1 MKLTEWRAKLDS
13 EEFYKALYPLY
24 KEKTKENIPRYAALL
39 DRFEKSFPDAAAD
52 ADILLF
58 SAPGRTEIGGN
69 HTDHQRGRVLAASV
83 EMDSIGAAA
92 AVPGTVI
99 DVRSEGFDP
108 CQVDISDLQVR
119 EDEFNTTMSLIRG
132 MAAGFAQRGC
142 KVGAF
147 CMTASS
153 NVLPGSGISSSASF
167 EVLLGNVINTLFFDG
182 KEDAVEIAKLG
193 QYAENVYFGK
203 PSGLLDQMA
212 CSVGNLLTID
222 FENKENPLVKK
233 LDVNFDSCGLAL
245 CIIDSGADH
254 AGLTSEYAAIPED
267 LRAISGMFGKEVLRE
282 IDKEE
287 FYANFGKVRAEV
299 GDRAILRAVHF
310 YDENE
315 RVAKE
320 AEALE
325 SGNVDEF
332 LRLVRMSGY
341 SSYMYLQDIVPAGR
355 IKNQEMGVTLA
366 MCHEILGERGAFR
379 VHGGGFAGTAE
390 AFVPL
395 DMVDTFKASIEQL
408 LGTEGCCHVINIR
421 EVGGTAISL

>member
-1 MKLTEWRAKLDS
+1 MKLTEWRAKLES

-24 KEKTKENIPRYAALL
+24 KDKTKENIPRYASLL
-39 DRFEKSFPDAAAD
+39 DRFEASFPEAAAD

-92 AVPGTVI
+92 AVPGPVI

-108 CQVDISDLQVR
+108 CRLDISDLQVR
-119 EDEFNTTMSLIRG
+119 EEEFNTTTSLIRG

-142 KVGAF
+142 KVGGF

-182 KEDAVEIAKLG
+182 KEDAVEIAKIG

-222 FENKENPLVKK
+222 FEDKDNPLVRR
-233 LDVNFDSCGLAL
+233 LDVDFDSCGLAL

-267 LRAISGMFGKEVLRE
+267 LRAISRMFGKEVLRE
-282 IDKEE
+282 IDKDE
-287 FYANFGKVRAEV
+287 FYENFGKVRAEV

-315 RVAKE
+315 RVAEE
-320 AEALE
+320 ARALE
-325 SGNVDEF
+325 SGNIDEF

-366 MCHEILGERGAFR
+366 LCHEILGERGAFR

-395 DMVDTFKASIEQL
+395 DMVDTFKTSIEKL
-408 LGTEGCCHVINIR
+408 LGTEGSCHVINIR

>member
-1 MKLTEWRAKLDS
+1 MRLTEWRAKLDS
-13 EEFYKALYPLY
+13 EEFYNALYPLY

-39 DRFEKSFPDAAAD
+39 DRFEESFPDEAAD

-92 AVPGTVI
+92 AVPGSVI

-119 EDEFNTTMSLIRG
+119 EEEFNTTMSLIRG

-142 KVGAF
+142 KVGGF

-222 FENKENPLVKK
+222 FEDKDNPLVRR
-233 LDVNFDSCGLAL
+233 LDVDFDSCGLAL

-282 IDKEE
+282 IDKDE
-287 FYANFGKVRAEV
+287 FYRNFGKVRAEV

-325 SGNVDEF
+325 SGSIDEF

-395 DMVDTFKASIEQL
+395 DMVDTFKSSIETL

-421 EVGGTAISL
+421 EVGGTAIRL

>member
-1 MKLTEWRAKLDS
+1 MRLTEWRAKLDS
-13 EEFYKALYPLY
+13 EEFYNALYPLY

-39 DRFEKSFPDAAAD
+39 DRFEESFPDEAAD

-92 AVPGTVI
+92 AVPGSVI

-119 EDEFNTTMSLIRG
+119 EEEFNTTMSLIRG
-132 MAAGFAQRGC
+132 MAAGFAKRGC
-142 KVGAF
+142 KVGGF

-222 FENKENPLVKK
+222 FEDKDNPLVRR
-233 LDVNFDSCGLAL
+233 LDVDFDSCGLAL

-282 IDKEE
+282 IDKDE
-287 FYANFGKVRAEV
+287 FYRNFGKVRAEV

-325 SGNVDEF
+325 SGNIDEF

-395 DMVDTFKASIEQL
+395 DMVDTFKSSIETL

>member
-1 MKLTEWRAKLDS
+1 MRLTEWRAKLDS
-13 EEFYKALYPLY
+13 EEFYNALYPLY

-39 DRFEKSFPDAAAD
+39 DRFEESFPDVAAD

-92 AVPGTVI
+92 AVPGSVI

-119 EDEFNTTMSLIRG
+119 EEEFNTTMSLIRG

-142 KVGAF
+142 KVGGF

-222 FENKENPLVKK
+222 FEDKDNPLVRR
-233 LDVNFDSCGLAL
+233 LDVDFDSCGLAL

-282 IDKEE
+282 IDKDE
-287 FYANFGKVRAEV
+287 FYRNFGKVRAEV

-325 SGNVDEF
+325 SGSIDEF

-395 DMVDTFKASIEQL
+395 DMVDTFKSSIETL

-421 EVGGTAISL
+421 EVGGTAIRL